1 MQAQWRLHGDV
12 VPDGDVERR
21 CHGAAREEV
30 GPSAV
35 LDDDGG
41 ADQRD
46 PRRILGGRSPR
57 RRSISISPG
66 AHGCSGSGGAARV
79 RIS

>member
-1 MQAQWRLHGDV
+1 MQAQWRPHGDV
-12 VPDGDVERR
+12 VPDVDVERR
-21 CHGAAREEV
+21 RHGAAREEV

-35 LDDDGG
+35 LDYDGG
-41 ADQRD
+41 VDQRD
-46 PRRILGGRSPR
+46 PRRILGGRCPR

-66 AHGCSGSGGAARV
+66 ARGCCGSGGAARV